1 MKRRGW
7 VMKESY
13 KLLVTLNKNELRPL
27 LDEKKTLLS
36 SLYSQAIAHCID
48 HATKHRDYTLF
59 VALVEVFDT
68 RDYKLFV
75 SGWVC
80 ERLGLL
86 SKMGPN
92 GAVFARSGNPP
103 NERMS
108 WKVSLE
114 EFAAR
119 KFKIALPVKKL
130 VHDTKPVEKG
140 RKSPKKI
147 DMLDSWARL
156 PGSYGSGKR

>member
-1 MKRRGW
+1 
-7 VMKESY
+7 MKESY
-13 KLLVTLNKNELRPL
+13 KLLVSLNKNELRPL
-27 LDEKKTLLS
+27 LDEKKILLS
-36 SLYSQAIAHCID
+36 SLYSEAIAHCID

-59 VALVEVFDT
+59 VALVEVFNT

-92 GAVFARSGNPP
+92 GAVFARSENQPK
-103 NERMS
+103 ERMS

-119 KFKIALPVKKL
+119 KFKIALPVKK
-130 VHDTKPVEKG
+130 PVEKV
-140 RKSPKKI
+140 RKGPKKI

>member
-1 MKRRGW
+1 
-7 VMKESY
+7 MKESY
-13 KLLVTLNKNELRPL
+13 KLLVSLNKNELRPL
-27 LDEKKTLLS
+27 LDEKKILLS
-36 SLYSQAIAHCID
+36 SLYSEAIAHCID

-59 VALVEVFDT
+59 VALVEVFNT

-92 GAVFARSGNPP
+92 GAVFARSENQP

-114 EFAAR
+114 EFATR
-119 KFKIALPVKKL
+119 KFKIALPAKKPTP
-130 VHDTKPVEKG
+130 DKTADMARRG
-140 RKSPKKI
+140 PKKI

>member
-1 MKRRGW
+1 
-7 VMKESY
+7 MKESY
-13 KLLVTLNKNELRPL
+13 KLLVSLNKNELRPL
-27 LDEKKTLLS
+27 LDEKKILLS
-36 SLYSQAIAHCID
+36 SLYSEAIAHCID

-59 VALVEVFDT
+59 VALVEVFNT

-92 GAVFARSGNPP
+92 GAVFARSENQP

-119 KFKIALPVKKL
+119 KFKIALPAKKPNP
-130 VHDTKPVEKG
+130 DKTADKARRG
-140 RKSPKKI
+140 PKKI

>member
-1 MKRRGW
+1 
-7 VMKESY
+7 MKESY
-13 KLLVTLNKNELRPL
+13 KLLVALNKNELRPL
-27 LDEKKTLLS
+27 LDEKKVLVST
-36 SLYSQAIAHCID
+36 LYSQAITHCVAHSI
-48 HATKHRDYTLF
+48 AHREYSLLG
-59 VALVEVFDT
+59 VLVNVFET
-68 RDYKLFV
+68 RDYRLFV
-75 SGWVC
+75 SGWLC

>member
-1 MKRRGW
+1 
-7 VMKESY
+7 MKESY

-27 LDEKKTLLS
+27 LDEKKILLS

-119 KFKIALPVKKL
+119 KFKIALPAKKPTP
-130 VHDTKPVEKG
+130 DKTADKARRG
-140 RKSPKKI
+140 SKKI

>member
-1 MKRRGW
+1 
-7 VMKESY
+7 MKESY
-13 KLLVTLNKNELRPL
+13 KLLVSLNKNELRPL
-27 LDEKKTLLS
+27 LDEKKVLVS
-36 SLYSQAIAHCID
+36 ILYSQAITHCVAHSI
-48 HATKHRDYTLF
+48 AHREYSLLG
-59 VALVEVFDT
+59 VLVNVFET
-68 RDYKLFV
+68 RDFRLFV
-75 SGWVC
+75 SGWLC

-92 GAVFARSGNPP
+92 GAVFARNDNPP

-114 EFAAR
+114 QFAAS
-119 KFKIALPVKKL
+119 KFKIALPLKKPSPA
-130 VHDTKPVEKG
+130 KPKEKV
-140 RKSPKKI
+140 RKGPKKI

>member
-1 MKRRGW
+1 
-7 VMKESY
+7 MKESY
-13 KLLVTLNKNELRPL
+13 KLLVSLNKNQLRPL
-27 LDEKKTLLS
+27 LDEKKILLS
-36 SLYSQAIAHCID
+36 SLYSESLSHCVEHSVAH
-48 HATKHRDYTLF
+48 KEYSLLG
-59 VALVEVFDT
+59 ALVNVFET

-75 SGWVC
+75 SGWLC

>member
-1 MKRRGW
+1 
-7 VMKESY
+7 MKESY
-13 KLLVTLNKNELRPL
+13 KLLVSLNKNQLRPL
-27 LDEKKTLLS
+27 LDEKKILLS
-36 SLYSQAIAHCID
+36 CLYSESLAHCVD
-48 HATKHRDYTLF
+48 HSTKHGDYSLLG
-59 VALVEVFDT
+59 ALVNVFET

-80 ERLGLL
+80 ERLGLK
-86 SKMGPN
+86 SKMGPH
-92 GAVFARSGNPP
+92 GVVFARSGNPA

-119 KFKIALPVKKL
+119 KFKIALPVKKPTA
-130 VHDTKPVEKG
+130 DAKPAEKG
-140 RKSPKKI
+140 RKGPKKI

-156 PGSYGSGKR
+156 PGSYGSGRR

>member
-1 MKRRGW
+1 
-7 VMKESY
+7 MKESY
-13 KLLVTLNKNELRPL
+13 KLLVSLNKNELRPL
-27 LDEKKTLLS
+27 LDEKKILLS
-36 SLYSQAIAHCID
+36 TLYSQAITHCVNHSI
-48 HATKHRDYTLF
+48 THREYSLLG
-59 VALVEVFDT
+59 ALVNVFET
-68 RDYKLFV
+68 RDDRLFV
-75 SGWVC
+75 SGWLC

-92 GAVFARSGNPP
+92 GAVFARNDNPP

-119 KFKIALPVKKL
+119 KFKIALPAKKPTP
-130 VHDTKPVEKG
+130 DKTVEKG
-140 RKSPKKI
+140 RKGPKKI

>member
-1 MKRRGW
+1 
-7 VMKESY
+7 MKESY
-13 KLLVTLNKNELRPL
+13 KLLVSLNKNQLRPL
-27 LDEKKTLLS
+27 LDEKKILLS
-36 SLYSQAIAHCID
+36 SLYSESLSHCVE
-48 HATKHRDYTLF
+48 HSVTHKEYSLLG
-59 VALVEVFDT
+59 ALVNVFET

-75 SGWVC
+75 SGWLC

-92 GAVFARSGNPP
+92 GAVFSRNSNPS

-119 KFKIALPVKKL
+119 KFKIAVPVKKPTTDAKTL
-130 VHDTKPVEKG
+130 EKG
-140 RKSPKKI
+140 RKGPKKI

>member
-1 MKRRGW
+1 
-7 VMKESY
+7 MKESY
-13 KLLVTLNKNELRPL
+13 KLLVSLNKNELRPL
-27 LDEKKTLLS
+27 LDEKKVLLS
-36 SLYSQAIAHCID
+36 TLYSQAITHCVNHSI
-48 HATKHRDYTLF
+48 THREYSLLG
-59 VALVEVFDT
+59 ALVNVFET
-68 RDYKLFV
+68 RDYRLFV
-75 SGWVC
+75 SGWLC

-86 SKMGPN
+86 SRMGPN
-92 GAVFARSGNPP
+92 GAVFARSENQP

-119 KFKIALPVKKL
+119 KFKIALPAKKP
-130 VHDTKPVEKG
+130 TPGKTVEKG
-140 RKSPKKI
+140 RKGPKKI

>member
-1 MKRRGW
+1 
-7 VMKESY
+7 MKESY
-13 KLLVTLNKNELRPL
+13 KLLVSLNKNELRPL
-27 LDEKKTLLS
+27 LDEKKILLS
-36 SLYSQAIAHCID
+36 RLYSEGIVHCID

-59 VALVEVFDT
+59 VALVEVFET

-92 GAVFARSGNPP
+92 GAVFACSENQP

-119 KFKIALPVKKL
+119 KFKIALPAKKPTP
-130 VHDTKPVEKG
+130 DKTADKARRG
-140 RKSPKKI
+140 PKKI

>member
-1 MKRRGW
+1 
-7 VMKESY
+7 MKESY
-13 KLLVTLNKNELRPL
+13 KLLVSLNKQRLRPL
-27 LDEKKTLLS
+27 LDEKKLLLS
-36 SLYSQAIAHCID
+36 SLYSESLAYCVD
-48 HATKHRDYTLF
+48 HSIKHGDYSPLG
-59 VALVEVFDT
+59 VLVNVFET

-80 ERLGLL
+80 ERLSLK
-86 SKMGPN
+86 SKMGAN
-92 GAVFARSGNPP
+92 GAVFARSGNAA

-114 EFAAR
+114 EFSACR
-119 KFKIALPVKKL
+119 FKLALPVKKL
-130 VHDTKPVEKG
+130 TAYAKPAEKG
-140 RKSPKKI
+140 RKGPKKI

>member
-1 MKRRGW
+1 
-7 VMKESY
+7 MKESY
-13 KLLVTLNKNELRPL
+13 KLLVSLNKDQLRPL
-27 LDEKKTLLS
+27 LDEKKILLS
-36 SLYSQAIAHCID
+36 SLYNESLAYCVD
-48 HATKHRDYTLF
+48 HSIKHGDYSLLG
-59 VALVEVFDT
+59 VLVNVFET

-80 ERLGLL
+80 ERLGLM
-86 SKMGPN
+86 SKMGAH
-92 GAVFARSGNPP
+92 GTVFARSGNPA

-114 EFAAR
+114 EFAAC
-119 KFKIALPVKKL
+119 KFKLASTVKKPTAD
-130 VHDTKPVEKG
+130 VKPGGKG
-140 RKSPKKI
+140 RKGPKKI